1 MILRDALAF
10 GIHQRQIV
18 LSTGVTLFGS
28 HAIPLQR
35 VGVAVSNT
43 ATFIVH
49 APQSVLRLSVALIGK
64 LEQEGQCRRVVA
76 LVIRR
81 NGVLQR
87 SSQHGCCKAQRQQE
101 QGGSVTKHGLHGS
114 GHRFIQT
121 FAARRRRQLGWECV
135 AGRFLWVQLQLRPAG
150 LRGEVM
156 LYCHAL
162 APLQSAIRSRR
173 YRRNR
178 LLHFRHWHF
187 FRPHVRSD
195 LSPKYTP
202 KRAVK
207 NRWAAG
213 KTAQRRLKSR

>member
-150 LRGEVM
+150 YVVKLCFTVTLWRPCSQLSGQGATAEIG
-156 LYCHAL
+156 CFT
-162 APLQSAIRSRR
+162 SAIGT
-173 YRRNR
+173 
-178 LLHFRHWHF
+178 F
-187 FRPHVRSD
+187 SD
-195 LSPKYTP
+195 LT
-202 KRAVK
+202 
-207 NRWAAG
+207 
-213 KTAQRRLKSR
+213 